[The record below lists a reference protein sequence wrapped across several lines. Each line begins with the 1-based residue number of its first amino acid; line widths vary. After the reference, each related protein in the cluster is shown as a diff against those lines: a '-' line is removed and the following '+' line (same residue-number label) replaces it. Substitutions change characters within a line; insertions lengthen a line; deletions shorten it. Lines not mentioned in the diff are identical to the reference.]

1 MLKRTYW
8 PEVYKHIIQH
18 TETDNRIEVK
28 LSTDFVTLNFDLSLP
43 PFKKIDINYLNALKY
58 IQIIPGWIAS
68 TRSHTWN
75 KKYYANSEIRRKKR
89 FGEYQGLELE
99 DGTKKP
105 HCGKPI

>member
-1 MLKRTYW
+1 M

-58 IQIIPGWIAS
+58 IHIIPGWIAS
-68 TRSHTWN
+68 RRSHTWN

-89 FGEYQGLELE
+89 
-99 DGTKKP
+99 
-105 HCGKPI
+105 

>member
-1 MLKRTYW
+1 LLKRTYW

-89 FGEYQGLELE
+89 
-99 DGTKKP
+99 
-105 HCGKPI
+105 